1 MITTKDD
8 GVKIINSIIVLSIVA
23 IMAIVAI
30 VAVIGVILIKD
41 NRLIF

>member
-1 MITTKDD
+1 VITTKDD